1 MLEGEGEIQER
12 GAPSVWQKWLM
23 VKRKVCFALRSEAV
37 VDTGLISLS
46 STELQLGLEN
56 TNESQ

>member
-1 MLEGEGEIQER
+1 MLEGEEEIQER
-12 GAPSVWQKWLM
+12 GGPSVWQKWLM
-23 VKRKVCFALRSEAV
+23 VKRKVCSALRSKAV

-46 STELQLGLEN
+46 STELQLGLED